1 MRRIAKVDANQPEIV
16 AALRKAGAS
25 VTLLSQVGGGCPD
38 LLVGIA
44 GVNLL
49 MEVKDGSKPLS
60 ARKLTPDQVEWHQSW
75 RGQSVVVSS
84 VEEAISV
91 LSTSRGLR
99 GLGNSEPT
107 QSG

>member
-1 MRRIAKVDANQPEIV
+1 MRRIAKTDANQPEIV

-49 MEVKDGSKPLS
+49 LEVKDGSKPVS

-75 RGQSVVVSS
+75 RGQSAIVSS
-84 VEEAISV
+84 VEEAMSA
-91 LSTSRGLR
+91 LSMSRGLNR
-99 GLGNSEPT
+99 PVESGPT
-107 QSG
+107 KSA

>member
-60 ARKLTPDQVEWHQSW
+60 ARKLTPDQVDWHQSW
-75 RGQSVVVSS
+75 QGQSVVVSS